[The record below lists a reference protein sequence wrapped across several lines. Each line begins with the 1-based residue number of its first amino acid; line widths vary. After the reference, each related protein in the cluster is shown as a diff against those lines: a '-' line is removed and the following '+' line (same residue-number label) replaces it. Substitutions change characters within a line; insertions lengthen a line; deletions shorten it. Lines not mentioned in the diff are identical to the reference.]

1 MLNFV
6 GSVSQQLNMETKD
19 IIIYSAVIALVGY
32 SLYRKYAKKQGEGS
46 PKKSTGIFT
55 PMGSIR
61 DQPDDYEPY
70 DRKKSGK

>member
-1 MLNFV
+1 
-6 GSVSQQLNMETKD
+6 METKD

-32 SLYRKYAKKQGEGS
+32 SLYRKYVKKQGEGS

-55 PMGSIR
+55 PRGNLR

-70 DRKKSGK
+70 GGKKNGE